1 MLKTTQA
8 VSRTRSAAADLDVEI
23 TGVATALPAYK
34 LSQRQVAKH
43 AGAVASD
50 LRGQS
55 ACTAP
60 FSWWRRGGGVE
71 DDVRHCWRPQ

>member
-34 LSQRQVAKH
+34 LSERQVAKH
-43 AGAVASD
+43 AGAARD
-50 LRGQS
+50 NLL
-55 ACTAP
+55 A
-60 FSWWRRGGGVE
+60 RRHLAGGAGAGE
-71 DDVRHCWRPQ
+71 